1 MSDAEL
7 KIDEYQL
14 LSCIASGGQTQIW
27 EVSIPGSPETL
38 AMKLLLADA
47 FAKSAERA
55 VIKHEAKVGKSLEH
69 PNVLP
74 IIKYVKT
81 KQNAY
86 LIMPLF
92 RSANLKNFIAADHIG
107 VQVRFR
113 KLFESTCLA
122 LGHMHEKGWI
132 HRDIKPDNILLNKA
146 SEVRLIDFSLSTRVV
161 SGVGK
166 LLAGKAKT
174 IQGTR
179 TYIAPETIRKQTPSP
194 QTDMYSLGITMFE
207 ALTGRPPFMGMHP
220 QELLK
225 KHIASRAQ
233 APSEFNPNVTPE
245 MDLLIAKML
254 KKKPKDRPESMQEIY
269 TEFRNIKAFREEV
282 QEVGKPSEEEQLTEE
297 ASLETRLDSRTDH
310 IRSEATRKNP
320 ELAKTLQTEPTR
332 QRPVLQVQIVG
343 DETTDQQVAPAPAA
357 PLTQHIAAAGQP
369 AGVAPPPPMAPAP
382 PPVVAAPIAP
392 PPMAVPQNPAVA
404 PDPQAPPMVAY
415 GQGVA
420 PAQPQ
425 PGQPVPQPPTPPAP
439 QPVPPVA
446 QVPPGV
452 AAPAAA
458 PPPTPAAPPA
468 AAPPPMLAAP
478 APQSPPAV
486 APSDAAGQATPPAVP
501 EPAAQPEAEDM
512 DWMEDLPDVV

>member
-1 MSDAEL
+1 MSNAEL

-38 AMKLLLADA
+38 VMKLLLADA
-47 FAKSAERA
+47 FAEAAERA

-74 IIKYVKT
+74 ILKYVKT

-161 SGVGK
+161 SGLGK
-166 LLAGKAKT
+166 AFARKAKT

-233 APSEFNPNVTPE
+233 APSELNPNVTPE

-282 QEVGKPSEEEQLTEE
+282 QEAGKPSEEEQLTEE
-297 ASLETRLDSRTDH
+297 VSLDSRLNSRTDH
-310 IRSEATRKNP
+310 LRSEAIRNNP

-343 DETTDQQVAPAPAA
+343 DEATPQQPAPTPVAPQ
-357 PLTQHIAAAGQP
+357 TQHPAAAGQP
-369 AGVAPPPPMAPAP
+369 VTVAPPPPMAPAP

-404 PDPQAPPMVAY
+404 PSPQAPPMVAY
-415 GQGVA
+415 GQGVV
-420 PAQPQ
+420 PAQSHPGQ
-425 PGQPVPQPPTPPAP
+425 PHPSQPVPQPPTPQPAS
-439 QPVPPVA
+439 PVA
-446 QVPPGV
+446 QVPPAV
-452 AAPAAA
+452 APPAAA
-458 PPPTPAAPPA
+458 PPPAPVAPPAAAPA

-478 APQSPPAV
+478 SNASEQPPPA
-486 APSDAAGQATPPAVP
+486 AP
-501 EPAAQPEAEDM
+501 EPAAQPAEAEDM
-512 DWMEDLPDVV
+512 DWMEDLPDVL